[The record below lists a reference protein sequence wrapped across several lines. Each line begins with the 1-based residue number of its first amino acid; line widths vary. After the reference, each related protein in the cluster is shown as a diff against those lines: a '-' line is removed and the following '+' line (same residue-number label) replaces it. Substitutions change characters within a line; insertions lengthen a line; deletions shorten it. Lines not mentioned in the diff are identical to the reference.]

1 MINIHQW
8 NIGFIF
14 IAYVHLFVFFRPS
27 EFAFINTYYPVYI
40 VALLSLF
47 YNYRHI
53 LSILIKREV
62 LILVCIVIL
71 YFSISILNSS
81 NDGFYDKRLLLT
93 WVAWIL
99 IVISLMTLIKRPNKI
114 LSLMEKMAKAIIVVQ
129 VLFSSVQL
137 FYPDFFSQIWTS
149 VETRGL
155 DSYVRVTG
163 SMVNPIPFSFFV
175 SYLVLIIIAREGPE
189 RNLLW
194 VFIAGAL
201 VILSGTRSLI
211 LVYPFL
217 IAGWYYLDNN
227 SSLFKRLFNAFICAL
242 FLYVLIFIALYFFRG
257 YLTYSAELL
266 SLFGINNYSVNDLH
280 QHEELRTYG
289 YRVLSWNTA
298 LMDFFSRDLFSM
310 VFGNPG
316 PYTSSAHH
324 DLLYMLTRFGIL
336 GLVIYLFLNLYL
348 LELAYKNRDKSE
360 GRLMYLSVL
369 MILVVGM
376 ANTVGVEMKM
386 GILSAITTGLF
397 LSSDVHKRKDS
408 RKFVFGWPFIIKPA

>member
-1 MINIHQW
+1 MINIYRW

-14 IAYVHLFVFFRPS
+14 IAYIHFFVMFRPS
-27 EFAFINTYYPVYI
+27 EFAFINTYYPIYI
-40 VALLSLF
+40 VAFLTLF
-47 YNYRHI
+47 YNYKNI
-53 LSILIKREV
+53 SYALIKSEV
-62 LILVCIVIL
+62 LMLFFIVIL
-71 YFSISILNSS
+71 CFSISILNSS
-81 NDGFYDKRLLLT
+81 NNGFYDKRLLLT
-93 WVAWIL
+93 WAAWIL
-99 IVISLMTLIKRPNKI
+99 IVISLMTLISKPGMLLI
-114 LSLMEKMAKAIIVVQ
+114 MMEKMAKSIITIQ
-129 VLFSSVQL
+129 LLFSSIQL

-149 VETRGL
+149 AETRGL

-163 SMVNPIPFSFFV
+163 SMVNPIPFSFFI

-194 VFIAGAL
+194 VSLGGLL
-201 VILSGTRSLI
+201 VMLSGTRSLI
-211 LVYPFL
+211 LVFPIL
-217 IAGWYYLDNN
+217 IAFWYYLENN
-227 SSLFKRLFNAFICAL
+227 NSLFKRLFNTVICAF
-242 FLYVLIFIALYFFRG
+242 FLYFCIFIFLYLFKG

-266 SLFGINNYSVNDLH
+266 SIFGINNYPANDLY
-280 QHEELRTYG
+280 QHDELRTYG
-289 YRVLSWNTA
+289 YRVLSWNAT

-310 VFGNPG
+310 IFGKSG

-324 DLLYMLTRFGIL
+324 DLLYMLTRYGIL

-397 LSSDVHKRKDS
+397 LSSDVHKRKES

>member
-1 MINIHQW
+1 MTNIRRW

-14 IAYVHLFVFFRPS
+14 IAYIHFFIVFRPS

-40 VALLSLF
+40 AAFLILF
-47 YNYRHI
+47 YNYRVF
-53 LSILIKREV
+53 LSVLMKREV
-62 LILVCIVIL
+62 LILSVVVIL
-71 YFSISILNSS
+71 YFSIAILNSI
-81 NDGFYDKRLLLT
+81 NNGFYDKRLLLT
-93 WVAWIL
+93 WGAWIL
-99 IVISLMTLIKRPNKI
+99 LVISLITILKRQNDILIHI
-114 LSLMEKMAKAIIVVQ
+114 EKMAKLIIFIQ
-129 VLFSSVQL
+129 FLFSSIQL
-137 FYPDFFSQIWTS
+137 FSPDFFSQIWTS

-163 SMVNPIPFSFFV
+163 SMVNPIPFSFFI

-194 VFIAGAL
+194 VFIGGAL
-201 VILSGTRSLI
+201 VVLSGTRSLI

-217 IAGWYYLDNN
+217 ISGWYYLDNN
-227 SSLFKRLFNAFICAL
+227 SSLLKRLFNAFICAL
-242 FLYVLIFIALYFFRG
+242 FLYVLIFIALYFLRG
-257 YLTYSAELL
+257 YLTYSVELL

-298 LMDFFSRDLFSM
+298 LMDFFSRDIFSM
-310 VFGNPG
+310 VFGKSG

-324 DLLYMLTRFGIL
+324 DLLYMLTRYGIL

-348 LELAYKNRDKSE
+348 LELAYKNRDRAE
-360 GRLMYLSVL
+360 GRLMYLSIL

-386 GILSAITTGLF
+386 GILSAITAGLF
-397 LSSDVHKRKDS
+397 FSSDIHKSKDS
-408 RKFVFGWPFIIKPA
+408 RGFVFYWPMIAK